1 MNIRIKLLV
10 PVLAIVAGA
19 ITLLSTINIIAQN
32 QALIQHEEER
42 LQTLGAIFNEQLDAQ
57 EEIAVLLA
65 TAYAEMPAVQE
76 AFARQ
81 DREALIALLH
91 DSYVAADAAMGV
103 PQAQFHL
110 PPATSFLRLHALD
123 KFGDDLS
130 SFRTTVIVANET
142 GANVS
147 GLEKGKGG
155 FGVRGVVP
163 VRYEGEA
170 VGTFEIGMNFDQ
182 QLLDLLTTN
191 FEADF
196 SIFLQQEE
204 SKVESFSEEESAEAA
219 AEKYVLYISTL
230 DEPLVIDDA
239 VRDQVYADGEGTYK
253 RLDQANGNFA
263 VLVMPIRDY
272 ADDVIALVEISLSRD
287 AALAAIQQNR
297 NQAIAVGV
305 VLMLIVAALV
315 WFIFDL
321 LVVRPLRSM
330 AQVAERVADGEIDGE
345 VENSNRNDEVG
356 MLAKAFEKMIVYLR
370 ESAGVAN
377 SLAAGDLTV
386 EARQRTAQDVLGNSF
401 GKMIP
406 MIRSFVQGIQQ
417 SAGALTQAGSDLSR
431 GASQSGMATTNIAD
445 TIEAMSIATGQ
456 QGDSIQQMLQMI
468 NSQNETIVEIAHV
481 TEKHLA
487 EAAQTGAKLDE
498 RMAGALRQVQEAAD
512 ESRRVVSRTHAVTES
527 GAESVGR
534 TIGRMQS
541 IVKSTSGVAARV
553 GEMGRRSEEIGYIV
567 QTIEGIAEQ
576 TNLLALNAAIEAA
589 RAGEHGKGFAVV
601 ADEVR
606 KLAERAG
613 RSAQEIG
620 QLVKAVQHTSAE
632 AVSAMSESDKEMSA
646 GLAMAAEAEEALR
659 QIRQTVEAVS
669 QQMTRLS
676 GTIGEM
682 DESGKAMQKSL
693 RQMMDVMQ
701 GSHIAATELAT
712 DSQGI
717 LDVITHLSAISE
729 ENSAAI
735 EEVSQSARSV
745 SDQVAETVTAAG
757 QLADMATFL
766 SELTQQFKVEAVTAP
781 VTHETVFAPP
791 PAIPAQR
798 VALESS
804 TVHGHRI
811 SGQVSGSNGNGHRN
825 GNGHKH

>member
-10 PVLAIVAGA
+10 PVLALVAVA
-19 ITLLSTINIIAQN
+19 IALLTTINIFAQN
-32 QALIQHEEER
+32 QALTNHEEER

-76 AFARQ
+76 AFAQQ
-81 DREALIALLH
+81 DRESLIALLH
-91 DSYVAADAAMGV
+91 DSYLAADAAMGV

-110 PPATSFLRLHALD
+110 APATSFLRLHAVD

-130 SFRTTVIVANET
+130 SFRNTVLVANET
-142 GANVS
+142 SANVS

-163 VRYEGEA
+163 VRYEGKA

-182 QLLDLLTTN
+182 QLLDLLKAN
-191 FEADF
+191 FGADF

-204 SKVESFSEEESAEAA
+204 SKVESFNEEESTGAQD
-219 AEKYVLYISTL
+219 EKYLPYISTL
-230 DEPLVIDDA
+230 GEPLVIDDA
-239 VRDQVYADGEGTYK
+239 VRDRVYVDGEGTYK
-253 RLDQANGNFA
+253 RLAQANGNFA
-263 VLVMPIRDY
+263 VLVLPIRDY

-287 AALAAIQQNR
+287 TALAAIQQNR
-297 NQAIAVGV
+297 NQAIVVGV

-330 AQVAERVADGEIDGE
+330 AQVAEHVADGEIDGE

-356 MLAKAFEKMIVYLR
+356 MLAKAFEKMMVYLR
-370 ESAGVAN
+370 ESAGIAN

-417 SAGALTQAGSDLSR
+417 SAGALTQAGSDLSH
-431 GASQSGMATTNIAD
+431 GASHSGMATTNIAD

-456 QGDSIQQMLQMI
+456 QGDNIQQMLQMI

-487 EAAQTGAKLDE
+487 EAAKTGAELDE
-498 RMAGALRQVQEAAD
+498 RMAGALRQVQEATD

-553 GEMGRRSEEIGYIV
+553 GEMGRRSEEIGHIV

-620 QLVKAVQHTSAE
+620 HLVTAVQHTSAE

-646 GLAMAAEAEEALR
+646 GLAMAAEAEEALH

-682 DESGKAMQKSL
+682 DESGKAMRKTL

-729 ENSAAI
+729 ENNAAI

-745 SDQVAETVTAAG
+745 SDQVAETVSAAE

-781 VTHETVFAPP
+781 VTHETVFTPP
-791 PAIPAQR
+791 QPLPSQR
-798 VALESS
+798 VALEGNI
-804 TVHGHRI
+804 VHGHRI
-811 SGQVSGSNGNGHRN
+811 SGQMSGSNGRQN